1 MTLCDAGPLVALL
14 DNGQPEPHKQC
25 LNALPRV
32 TMPLV
37 TTWPCFAEAMYLL
50 GRNLGYPGQ
59 EALWQMRT
67 ASRIVIHE
75 SSQEEADRM
84 STLMAQ
90 YRDTPM
96 DLADASLVTA
106 AESLRLTC
114 IFTLDHH
121 FYAYRTLD
129 GNALE
134 VMP

>member
-14 DNGQPEPHKQC
+14 DSGQSERHKQC
-25 LNALPRV
+25 LNALRLV

-59 EALWQMRT
+59 EALWRMC
-67 ASRIVIHE
+67 ASGRVVLHE
-75 SSQEEADRM
+75 SSQDEADRM
-84 STLMAQ
+84 ATLMAQ

-96 DLADASLVTA
+96 DLADASLVTT
-106 AESLRLTC
+106 AESLSLTR

-129 GNALE
+129 GHALE
-134 VMP
+134 VLP